1 MKGKTTAIREKQK
14 GEDIYNRYKFYFLG
28 GALLLILTI
37 LVIKIICNSYTYE
50 MNHAYTA
57 DAPMYWTVG
66 RGILNGIKPYSGLY
80 ENKPVGVF
88 LISALSMLLTDEII
102 LCDAFCLFCLILIGF
117 MPAVFTGLYWWN
129 HCKRNGKESLLL
141 CVGFALIQ
149 GFLLMLYCEERSG
162 GFQVESMG
170 AALTG
175 LYFLAAAQIQASKV
189 CGRKKMI
196 IWMVISAFFVM
207 CGVMMKEPF
216 VLLMISGSLLFTDC
230 IQDIIRKT
238 VIPICLGG
246 IMTVLLLAVS
256 GILPEYFQIYLKN
269 MLGSHINI
277 YGSPFRRALNFNL
290 VLDDI
295 RNFSEVLLI
304 LIGFSLLIYVLN
316 VCFYKNSSI
325 KLRIWKLLTILIAI
339 FCASFAV
346 GLGGQYYNHHY
357 IFAAP
362 LYLLFMVKGCQVCA
376 DLCKDNN
383 KIIIFALNF
392 ALLISLG
399 RMTNL
404 PFGGDYTEKYYDMV
418 KKAEYADALLDYYGE
433 DTFQFLGFN
442 GENNFLGL
450 LKHSPQGP
458 LFVQDPN
465 NFMDESSW
473 ASTNLLEQLDRTN
486 IVIVDSIN
494 IPAINDKVTN
504 ILNTQF
510 TTVPAREF
518 TEVEKPESFTYQ
530 IYYRIEWEK

>member
-1 MKGKTTAIREKQK
+1 M
-14 GEDIYNRYKFYFLG
+14 
-28 GALLLILTI
+28 
-37 LVIKIICNSYTYE
+37 
-50 MNHAYTA
+50 
-57 DAPMYWTVG
+57 
-66 RGILNGIKPYSGLY
+66 
-80 ENKPVGVF
+80 
-88 LISALSMLLTDEII
+88 
-102 LCDAFCLFCLILIGF
+102 
-117 MPAVFTGLYWWN
+117 
-129 HCKRNGKESLLL
+129 
-141 CVGFALIQ
+141 
-149 GFLLMLYCEERSG
+149 
-162 GFQVESMG
+162 
-170 AALTG
+170 
-175 LYFLAAAQIQASKV
+175 
-189 CGRKKMI
+189 
-196 IWMVISAFFVM
+196 
-207 CGVMMKEPF
+207 
-216 VLLMISGSLLFTDC
+216 
-230 IQDIIRKT
+230 
-238 VIPICLGG
+238 
-246 IMTVLLLAVS
+246 
-256 GILPEYFQIYLKN
+256 
-269 MLGSHINI
+269 
-277 YGSPFRRALNFNL
+277 
-290 VLDDI
+290 
-295 RNFSEVLLI
+295 
-304 LIGFSLLIYVLN
+304 IYVLN